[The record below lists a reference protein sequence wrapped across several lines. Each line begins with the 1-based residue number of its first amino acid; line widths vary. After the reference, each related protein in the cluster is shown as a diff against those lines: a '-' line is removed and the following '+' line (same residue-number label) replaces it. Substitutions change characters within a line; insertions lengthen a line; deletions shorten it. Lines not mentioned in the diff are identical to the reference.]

1 MALHRTAIPLRSIA
15 VAELG
20 RFEERPAMPDSPPNE
35 SSEPR
40 FDAFL
45 SYNSADRPVVRRIQR
60 FLENYRPPNRSRRL
74 KVYLDETDMRGGSL
88 PENLSKALAESR
100 ALVVCWSDKAAGSPW
115 VKTEIADFRNL
126 GQESR
131 IAVVHVGGAGPTV
144 EHEAFTGLKPVE
156 HDLRRGW
163 RAGVLTPAG
172 RLELLRLIAFL
183 TDVDMR
189 VLRNWARRRAFRNA
203 LVALAVATLPL
214 GGVMSLRLP
223 QWNPV
228 SLSHYDQPIEPIA
241 CEVVDGKLWVASWSE
256 AAGEVS
262 GAREYFVTYPD
273 VLTNPAKQIAR
284 PTSFALPKRALPRT
298 MVSRDL
304 WNRVKTVLEKG
315 GATDWLARHPRWED
329 AARVAEPRPSHFVF
343 ILPIARGKPDDQ
355 ELRWAAMD
363 RLPIPETDG
372 TLVVVHENGSSPTVS
387 TVSDLSPPLWRD
399 RTADNQR
406 RTSPARGMSVVWQQ
420 NGEIWIGVPGERGIA
435 GGLWHSPNAGESW
448 QRVDGFFSVTSIDL
462 RGAQNGEETV
472 MVAEE
477 NFKRVS
483 GTEFVEGSS
492 RVVERAPDDK
502 WTRSDA
508 PPYGTDSQVEICGT
522 LPNGTLHMRVD
533 KQIYRQSSRPLYRL
547 VVDVI
552 GSSKP

>member
-1 MALHRTAIPLRSIA
+1 
-15 VAELG
+15 
-20 RFEERPAMPDSPPNE
+20 MPDSPSIE
-35 SSEPR
+35 SSEPK

-60 FLENYRPPNRSRRL
+60 FLESYRPPNRPRRL
-74 KVYLDETDMRGGSL
+74 RVYLDETDMRGGSL
-88 PENLSKALAESR
+88 PENLSQALADSR

-115 VKTEIADFRNL
+115 VKTEIVDFRNL

-163 RAGVLTPAG
+163 RAGVLTPTG

-189 VLRNWARRRAFRNA
+189 VLRNWARRRALRNA
-203 LVALAVATLPL
+203 AVALAVATLPV
-214 GGVMSLRLP
+214 GGVMSLRLSH
-223 QWNPV
+223 WDPV

-241 CEVVDGKLWVASWSE
+241 CEVVAGKLWVASWYE

-262 GAREYFVTYPD
+262 GARAYFVTYPD
-273 VLTNPAKQIAR
+273 VLTNPTKQIAR

-304 WNRVKTVLEKG
+304 WNRVKTVVEKS

-329 AARVAEPRPSHFVF
+329 AARVVEPHPGHLVF
-343 ILPIARGKPDDQ
+343 ILPIARGEPDEQ

-372 TLVVVHENGSSPTVS
+372 TLLVVHENGSSPRVS

-399 RTADNQR
+399 RTADKPS

-435 GGLWHSPNAGESW
+435 GGLWHSSDAGESW

-462 RGAQNGEETV
+462 RVARNGEETV

-477 NFKRVS
+477 HFKRVS
-483 GTEFVEGSS
+483 GTEFIEGSS
-492 RVVERAPDDK
+492 RVVQRAPDGN

-508 PPYGTDSQVEICGT
+508 PPYGPNSEVEICGT
-522 LPNGTLHMRVD
+522 LPDGTRHVRVD
-533 KQIYRQSSRPLYRL
+533 KQIYRQSSRPLYRF

-552 GSSKP
+552 GSCKP